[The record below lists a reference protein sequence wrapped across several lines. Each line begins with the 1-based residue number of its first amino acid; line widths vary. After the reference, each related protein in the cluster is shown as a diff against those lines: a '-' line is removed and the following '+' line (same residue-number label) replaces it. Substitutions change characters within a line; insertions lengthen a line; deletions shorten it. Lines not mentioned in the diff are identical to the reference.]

1 MKRRF
6 ICQLDLGEMFILL
19 QILTQYVKYPQN
31 QTVIS
36 STYKGVCMKAKNVK
50 KNITVSVV
58 MGSDSDLPVMTE
70 ATKIL
75 EEFDVPHELFLTS
88 AHRTPER
95 TTGFARNAAKRG
107 VKIII
112 VGAGAAAHLAG
123 VIAAQTQLPVIG
135 VPIDA
140 TALQGLDALLATV
153 QMPGG
158 IPVATMAI
166 GKAGAKNAA
175 LFAVRILALEDAVLQ
190 KKLQAYIRRMASD
203 VERKHENLK

>member
-1 MKRRF
+1 MQERK
-6 ICQLDLGEMFILL
+6 E
-19 QILTQYVKYPQN
+19 V
-31 QTVIS
+31 V
-36 STYKGVCMKAKNVK
+36 
-50 KNITVSVV
+50 VSVV
-58 MGSDSDLPVMTE
+58 MGSDSDLPVMEE
-70 ATKIL
+70 AVKVL
-75 EEFDVPHELFLTS
+75 AEFGVPHELYLTS

-95 TTGFARNAAKRG
+95 TTAFARSAAKRG

-123 VIAAQTQLPVIG
+123 VIASQTLLPVIG

-140 TALQGLDALLATV
+140 TSLKGLDALLATV

-175 LFAVRILALEDAVLQ
+175 LFAVRTLALDDDGLQ
-190 KKLQAYIRRMASD
+190 KKLQAYIRKMASD